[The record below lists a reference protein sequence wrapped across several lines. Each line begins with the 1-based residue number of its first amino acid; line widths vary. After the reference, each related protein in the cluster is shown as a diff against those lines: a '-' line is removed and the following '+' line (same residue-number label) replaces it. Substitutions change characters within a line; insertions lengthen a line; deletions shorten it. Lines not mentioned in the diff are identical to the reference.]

1 MLSQLVGPIDLNAA
15 MVLMVMFAA
24 IGASTLAIIIKRR
37 SNKELD
43 QQFELSKIELENNN
57 RTKEYDLETSRMYK
71 FKQID
76 QGLITSHAR
85 KNEDN

>member
-24 IGASTLAIIIKRR
+24 IGASTLAIIVKRR

-76 QGLITSHAR
+76 QGLITSHVR
-85 KNEDN
+85 KNEDD